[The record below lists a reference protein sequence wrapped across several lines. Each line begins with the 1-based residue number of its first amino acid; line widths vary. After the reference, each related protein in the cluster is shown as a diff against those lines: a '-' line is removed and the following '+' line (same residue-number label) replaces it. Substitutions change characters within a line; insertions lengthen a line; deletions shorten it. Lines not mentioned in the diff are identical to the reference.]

1 MKNLLIFLVAGI
13 FGTCGNKIPAQ
24 MYQPVDHSSVIKI
37 IVKNVG
43 MEVEAIVNGLEG
55 DITFIP
61 TDLKK
66 SNFSVSLDAT
76 TINTGIEI
84 RDSNL
89 QGEDYLDTKKYPKI
103 HIASKQISQGNKP
116 ENFLLKAIVT
126 LKGIS
131 KDVSIPFTVMP
142 TEGGM
147 VFSGNFKINRLDFKI
162 GVGSVVLSNNMSVSL
177 LVFAKK
183 V

>member
-1 MKNLLIFLVAGI
+1 MKNLLIFLVAVI
-13 FGTCGNKIPAQ
+13 FGTCVNVLSAQ
-24 MYQPVDHSSVIKI
+24 MYQPVDQSSEIKI
-37 IVKNVG
+37 VIKNVG
-43 MEVEAIVNGLEG
+43 MEVEAIVKGLEG

-66 SNFSVSLDAT
+66 SNFSVSLDAN
-76 TINTGIEI
+76 TIKTGIEI

-89 QGEDYLDTKKYPKI
+89 QGEDYLNTKKYPKI
-103 HIASKQISQGNKP
+103 YIASKQITQGSKP
-116 ENFLLKAIVT
+116 ESFLLKATLT

-131 KDVSIPFTVMP
+131 KDVSIPFTVVP
-142 TEGGM
+142 AEGGM

-162 GVGSVVLSNNMSVSL
+162 GVGSVVLSNSMSVSL
-177 LVFAKK
+177 VVFAKK